1 MSKRTDDLRAAM
13 TTEEK
18 VAMVTGGDMWHTRG
32 VERLGIPKLKVTD
45 GPNGARGDGLMGTGS
60 RTACI
65 PSGAALGAT
74 WDPALVEE
82 LGGLLGDEAV
92 AKRAQVLLAPT
103 INLHRSPKGGRNFE
117 CYSEDP
123 ILSGRL
129 AAAFVR
135 GVQSRGVATTAKHFV
150 ANDSEFERNSIDTRV
165 DERTLRELY
174 LVPFEHAV
182 KDGGSWGVMSAYNRL
197 NGTFCSEHHW
207 LLTTVLRD
215 QWGFDGFVVTDWFAA
230 RSTADMANA
239 GLSLEMPGEGRWYGD
254 LLTAAVDAGEVYPD
268 ALDRIAGDVL
278 ALMERTG
285 ALDHDNEFYES
296 ELDRPRDRAL
306 VRRAAAAGSVLLR
319 NDGVLPL
326 NTDGVSKIAV
336 IGPNALNAKVMGGGS
351 AQVKAYRATSPL
363 DALSARLPGVEVVWE
378 KGCDIDRT
386 CPALTKPLVQGP
398 VTVEYFDGFDLG
410 RPAAPETGNQET
422 GNQETGDQETGNQET
437 GNQETGVRA
446 NPAKA
451 TIKASSFDFTA
462 FGEPASG
469 VSAESYSL
477 RATATVVPTTTGVH
491 EFRLVQCG
499 RARVSVDGEVV
510 LDATEGDYPRGSDF
524 FGFGTDEIVAEVD
537 LVEGRQ
543 IEVAAEFSNRD
554 SMLLSGMRLGLLS
567 TVEEDLLGR
576 AVALAAASDVAVVV
590 VGTNDDWE
598 TEGRDRD
605 LWELPGDQPELIRR
619 VAAANER
626 TVVILN
632 VGAPHDLSWLD
643 DPAAVLSV
651 GFGGQELGDA
661 IVDMLLG
668 EVEPS
673 GRAPTTVG
681 ARYEHFGAY
690 PNYPGENS
698 VVRYGEGLFTGHR
711 FHDAMGIE
719 PAVEFGFGL
728 SYTTFDMSE
737 PRLGSGLDA
746 VSGSSA
752 PTGGSVSVEVDV
764 TNTGER
770 RGSEVVQV
778 YVEPLNPEVAR
789 PVREL
794 KAFEKVVLDPG
805 ETATVVLVLEPR
817 AFAYYDVGDPFWAE
831 LSNAGPV
838 PVDGEALH
846 RTEAGWYVDPGGYR
860 IVSGRSSRD
869 FSGSVV
875 LTLTGDA
882 ARLDT

>member
-1 MSKRTDDLRAAM
+1 MSTRTDDLLSAM

-18 VAMVTGGDMWHTRG
+18 AALVTGGDMWHTRG
-32 VERLGIPKLKVTD
+32 VERLGVPKLKVTD

-65 PSGAALGAT
+65 PSGSALGAT

-82 LGGLLGDEAV
+82 LGELLGDEAV
-92 AKRAQVLLAPT
+92 AKRAQVLLVPT

-117 CYSEDP
+117 CFSEDP

-150 ANDSEFERNSIDTRV
+150 GNDSEFERNSIDTQA

-197 NGTFCSEHHW
+197 NGTFCADNHW
-207 LLTTVLRD
+207 LLTTVLRE
-215 QWGFDGFVVTDWFAA
+215 QWGFDGFVVTDWFGA
-230 RSTADMANA
+230 RSTVDMANA

-254 LLTAAVDAGEVYPD
+254 LLTEAVNAGEVSPA
-268 ALDRIAGDVL
+268 ALDRIAADIL
-278 ALMERTG
+278 KLMERTG
-285 ALDHDNEFYES
+285 ALDHDNDFTEA
-296 ELDRPRDRAL
+296 ELDRPADRAL

-326 NTDGVSKIAV
+326 DPTGIGKLAV
-336 IGPNALNAKVMGGGS
+336 IGPNAFNAKVMGGGS
-351 AQVKAYRATSPL
+351 AKVRAYRTTSPL
-363 DALSARLPGVEVVWE
+363 DALSARLPDTEVVWE

-386 CPALTKPLVQGP
+386 CPALTKPLVQGS
-398 VTVEYFDGFDLG
+398 VTVDYFDGFDLG
-410 RPAAPETGNQET
+410 GP
-422 GNQETGDQETGNQET
+422 GD
-437 GNQETGVRA
+437 
-446 NPAKA
+446 AKA
-451 TIKASSFDFTA
+451 TLQTGGFDFLA
-462 FGEPASG
+462 FGPPAPG

-477 RATATVVPTTTGVH
+477 RATATVLPTSTGVY

-499 RARVSVDGEVV
+499 RARVLADGEVI
-510 LDATEGDYPRGSDF
+510 LDATTGEFESGSAF
-524 FGFGTDEIVAEVD
+524 FGFGTEEIVAPIE
-537 LVEGRQ
+537 LVEGQ
-543 IEVAAEFSNRD
+543 PIEVTAEFSNRD
-554 SMLLSGMRLGLLS
+554 SMLLSGMKLGLLA
-567 TVEEDLLGR
+567 TAEEDLLGR
-576 AVALAAASDVAVVV
+576 AVALAADSDVAVVV

-619 VAAANER
+619 VAAVNER
-626 TVVILN
+626 TIVILN

-643 DPAAVLSV
+643 EPAAVLSV

-690 PNYPGENS
+690 LNYPGDNS
-698 VVRYGEGLFTGHR
+698 IVRYGEGLFIGHR
-711 FHDAMGIE
+711 FHDALGIE
-719 PAVEFGFGL
+719 PAVELGFGL
-728 SYTTFDMSE
+728 SYTTFEMSE
-737 PRLGSGLDA
+737 PRI

-752 PTGGSVSVEVDV
+752 ATGCTISVEVDV
-764 TNTGER
+764 TNTGDR
-770 RGSEVVQV
+770 HGSEVVQV
-778 YVEPLNPEVAR
+778 YVEPLDPEIVR

-794 KAFEKVVLDPG
+794 KAFGKVALDPG
-805 ETATVVLVLEPR
+805 ETATVELELEAR
-817 AFAYYDVGDPFWAE
+817 AFAYYDVADPFWAE
-831 LSNAGPV
+831 LSSAGPV
-838 PVDGEALH
+838 PVEGEGLH
-846 RTEAGWYVDPGGYR
+846 RTEPGWYVDPGEYR
-860 IVSGRSSRD
+860 IVTGRSSRD
-869 FSGSVV
+869 FSGSAL
-875 LTLTGDA
+875 LTLTGEA

>member
-1 MSKRTDDLRAAM
+1 MSKRTDDLLAAM

-74 WDPALVEE
+74 WDPALVAE
-82 LGGLLGDEAV
+82 LGELLGDEAI
-92 AKRAQVLLAPT
+92 AKRSQVLLAPT

-150 ANDSEFERNSIDTRV
+150 GNDSEFERNSIDTQV

-182 KDGGSWGVMSAYNRL
+182 KDGGSWGIMSAYNRL
-197 NGTFCSEHHW
+197 NGTFCSENHW
-207 LLTTVLRD
+207 LLTTVLREE
-215 QWGFDGFVVTDWFAA
+215 WGFDGFVVTDWFAA

-239 GLSLEMPGEGRWYGD
+239 GLSLEMPGEGRWYGE
-254 LLTAAVDAGEVYPD
+254 LLTAAVNAGEVHPD

-285 ALDHDNEFYES
+285 ALDHDNDFTET
-296 ELDRPRDRAL
+296 ELDRPEDRAL

-326 NTDGVSKIAV
+326 HPEAITKVAV
-336 IGPNALNAKVMGGGS
+336 IGPNAFNAKVMGGGS
-351 AQVKAYRATSPL
+351 AKVNAYRATSPL
-363 DALSARLPGVEVVWE
+363 DALSARLPHAEVVWE

-386 CPALTKPLVQGP
+386 CPALTKPLVQGR
-398 VTVEYFDGFDLG
+398 VTVEYFDGFDL
-410 RPAAPETGNQET
+410 
-422 GNQETGDQETGNQET
+422 DH
-437 GNQETGVRA
+437 
-446 NPAKA
+446 PAK
-451 TIKASSFDFTA
+451 TTVQTGSFDFMA

-477 RATATVVPTTTGVH
+477 RATATIVPTSTATH

-499 RARVSVDGEVV
+499 RARVLVDGEVV
-510 LDATEGDYPRGSDF
+510 LDATDGDYPRGSAF
-524 FGFGTDEIVAEVD
+524 FGFGTDEIVAQVD
-537 LVEGRQ
+537 LIEGQ
-543 IEVAAEFSNRD
+543 EIEVTAEFSNRD
-554 SMLLSGMRLGLLS
+554 SMLLSGMKLGLLS
-567 TVEEDLLGR
+567 TAQEDLLGR
-576 AVALAAASDVAVVV
+576 AVALAADSDVAVVV

-626 TVVILN
+626 TIVILN
-632 VGAPHDLSWLD
+632 VGSPHDLSWLD
-643 DPAAVLSV
+643 EPAAVLSV

-681 ARYEHFGAY
+681 DRYEHFGAY
-690 PNYPGENS
+690 LNYPGENS

-711 FHDAMGIE
+711 FHDSLGIE
-719 PAVEFGFGL
+719 PAVAFGFGL
-728 SYTTFDMSE
+728 SYTTFELSE
-737 PRLGSGLDA
+737 PRIASGA
-746 VSGSSA
+746 GA
-752 PTGGSVSVEVDV
+752 PTGATITVEVDV
-764 TNTGER
+764 ANTGER

-778 YVEPLNPEVAR
+778 YVEPLNPEILR

-794 KAFEKVVLDPG
+794 KAFQKVTLDPG
-805 ETATVVLVLEPR
+805 ETTTVVLDLEPR
-817 AFAYYDVGDPFWAE
+817 SFAYYDVGDPFWAE

-838 PVDGEALH
+838 PVEGEGLH
-846 RTEAGWYVDPGGYR
+846 RTEAGWYVDPGDYR
-860 IVSGRSSRD
+860 IVSGRSSRS
-869 FSGSVV
+869 FSGSVM

-882 ARLDT
+882 TRLDT

>member
-1 MSKRTDDLRAAM
+1 MSKRTDELLAQM

-32 VERLGIPKLKVTD
+32 VERLGVPRLKVTD
-45 GPNGARGDGLMGTGS
+45 GPNGARGDGLLGTGS
-60 RTACI
+60 STACI

-74 WDPALVEE
+74 WDPSLVEE
-82 LGGLLGDEAV
+82 LGELLGDEAV

-117 CYSEDP
+117 CFSEDP

-150 ANDSEFERNSIDTRV
+150 GNDSEFERNSIDTQV

-197 NGTFCSEHHW
+197 NGTFCADNHW
-207 LLTTVLRD
+207 LLTTVLREE
-215 QWGFDGFVVTDWFAA
+215 WGFDGFVVTDWFGA
-230 RSTADMANA
+230 RSTVEMANA

-254 LLTAAVDAGEVYPD
+254 LLTAAVNNGEVSVG
-268 ALDRIAGDVL
+268 ALDRIAADVL
-278 ALMERTG
+278 GLMERTG
-285 ALDHDNEFYES
+285 ALDHDDDFTET
-296 ELDRPRDRAL
+296 ELDRPADRAL

-326 NTDGVSKIAV
+326 DPTGITKLAV
-336 IGPNALNAKVMGGGS
+336 IGPNAYNAKVMGGGS
-351 AQVKAYRATSPL
+351 AKVRAYRATSPL
-363 DALSARLPGVEVVWE
+363 DALSARLPHAEVVWE
-378 KGCDIDRT
+378 RGCDIDRT
-386 CPALTKPLVQGP
+386 CPALTRPLVKGS
-398 VTVEYFDGFDLG
+398 VTVDYFDGFALG
-410 RPAAPETGNQET
+410 LPGE
-422 GNQETGDQETGNQET
+422 
-437 GNQETGVRA
+437 
-446 NPAKA
+446 AKA
-451 TIKASSFDFTA
+451 TIEAGSFDFLA
-462 FGEPASG
+462 FGPPAAG
-469 VSAESYSL
+469 VSAETYSL
-477 RATATVVPTTTGVH
+477 RATATVVPTSTGGY

-499 RARVSVDGEVV
+499 RARLLVDGEVV
-510 LDATEGDYPRGSDF
+510 LDATVGDFPSGSAF
-524 FGFGTDEIVAEVD
+524 FGFGSEEIVARVD
-537 LVEGRQ
+537 LVEGQ
-543 IEVAAEFSNRD
+543 AIEVTAEFSNRD
-554 SMLLSGMRLGLLS
+554 SMLLSGMKLGLLA
-567 TVEEDLLGR
+567 TAEEDLLGG
-576 AVALAAASDVAVVV
+576 AVALAADSDVAVVV

-619 VAAANER
+619 VAEANER
-626 TVVILN
+626 TIVILN

-668 EVEPS
+668 EVEPG
-673 GRAPTTVG
+673 GRAATSVG

-690 PNYPGENS
+690 LNYPGDNS
-698 VVRYGEGLFTGHR
+698 IVRYGEGLFSGHR
-711 FHDAMGIE
+711 FHDALALE

-728 SYTTFDMSE
+728 SYTTFAMSE
-737 PRLGSGLDA
+737 PRIISDA
-746 VSGSSA
+746 STVSEPRIVSEPRVVSDASPVPDASTVSGSVAA
-752 PTGGSVSVEVDV
+752 PGSTIGVEVDV
-764 TNTGER
+764 TNTGDR
-770 RGSEVVQV
+770 HGSEVVQV
-778 YVEPLNPEVAR
+778 YVEPLDPEIVR

-794 KAFEKVVLDPG
+794 KAFQKVALDPG
-805 ETATVVLVLEPR
+805 ETATVKLELEAR
-817 AFAYYDVGDPFWAE
+817 AFAYYDVGDPFWGE
-831 LSNAGPV
+831 LRDAGPV
-838 PVDGEALH
+838 PAEGEGLH
-846 RTEAGWYVDPGGYR
+846 RTEPGWYVDPGEYR

-869 FSGSVV
+869 FSGSAV
-875 LTLTGDA
+875 LTLTGEA

>member
-1 MSKRTDDLRAAM
+1 MSKRTERLLAAM

-74 WDPALVEE
+74 WDPALVAE
-82 LGGLLGDEAV
+82 LGGLLGDEAL

-135 GVQSRGVATTAKHFV
+135 GVQSRGVATTAKHFA
-150 ANDSEFERNSIDTRV
+150 ANDSEFERNSIDAQV

-197 NGTFCSEHHW
+197 NGTFCSENHW
-207 LLTTVLRD
+207 LLTTVLRGE
-215 QWGFDGFVVTDWFAA
+215 WGFDGFVVTDWFAA

-254 LLTAAVDAGEVYPD
+254 LLTAAVNAGEVQPE

-278 ALMERTG
+278 TLMERTG
-285 ALDHDNEFYES
+285 ALDHDNDFTET
-296 ELDRPRDRAL
+296 ELDRPQDRAL

-326 NTDGVSKIAV
+326 HPAAISKVAV
-336 IGPNALNAKVMGGGS
+336 IGPSAHNAKVMGGGS
-351 AQVKAYRATSPL
+351 AKVNAYRATSPL
-363 DALSARLPGVEVVWE
+363 DALRARLPDAEILWE

-386 CPALTKPLVQGP
+386 CPALTKPLVQGA
-398 VTVEYFDGFDLG
+398 VTVDYFDGFDLD
-410 RPAAPETGNQET
+410 RPAETAAGGESPAS
-422 GNQETGDQETGNQET
+422 
-437 GNQETGVRA
+437 R
-446 NPAKA
+446 AKA
-451 TIKASSFDFTA
+451 TIQTGSFDFMA
-462 FGEPASG
+462 FGEPAPG
-469 VSAESYSL
+469 VSAEDYSL
-477 RATATVVPTTTGVH
+477 RATATVVPTTTATH

-499 RARVSVDGEVV
+499 RARVLVDGEVV
-510 LDATEGDYPRGSDF
+510 LDATEGGYPRGSAF
-524 FGFGTDEIVAEVD
+524 FGFGTGEIIARVD
-537 LVEGRQ
+537 LTEGQ
-543 IEVAAEFSNRD
+543 EIEVTAEFSNRD

-567 TVEEDLLGR
+567 TAQEDLLGR
-576 AVALAAASDVAVVV
+576 AVALAADSDVAVVV

-605 LWELPGDQPELIRR
+605 LWELPGGQPELIRR

-626 TVVILN
+626 TIVILN
-632 VGAPHDLSWLD
+632 VGSPHDLSWLD
-643 DPAAVLSV
+643 EPAAVLSV

-673 GRAPTTVG
+673 GRTPTTVG

-698 VVRYGEGLFTGHR
+698 VVRYGEGLFSGHR
-711 FHDAMGIE
+711 FHDAMGLE

-728 SYTTFDMSE
+728 SYTNFEMSG
-737 PRLGSGLDA
+737 PRFA
-746 VSGSSA
+746 PGSSA
-752 PTGGSVSVEVDV
+752 ATGAGAPTGTTITVEVDV
-764 TNTGER
+764 ANTGER

-778 YVEPLNPEVAR
+778 YVEPLNPEIAR

-794 KAFEKVVLDPG
+794 KAFQKIALDPG
-805 ETATVVLVLEPR
+805 ETTTVTLDLEPR
-817 AFAYYDVGDPFWAE
+817 AFAYYDVGDLFWAE
-831 LSNAGPV
+831 LDNAGPV
-838 PVDGEALH
+838 PVEGEGRH
-846 RTEAGWYVDPGGYR
+846 RTEAGWYVDPGDYR
-860 IVSGRSSRD
+860 IVSGHSSRD

-875 LTLTGDA
+875 LTLTGEA
-882 ARLDT
+882 ARLET

>member
-1 MSKRTDDLRAAM
+1 MSKRTDDLLAAM
-13 TTEEK
+13 TAEEK

-74 WDPALVEE
+74 WDPALVAE
-82 LGGLLGDEAV
+82 LGELLGDEAR

-150 ANDSEFERNSIDTRV
+150 ANDSEFERNSIDAQV

-197 NGTFCSEHHW
+197 NGTFCSENHW
-207 LLTTVLRD
+207 LLTTVLREE
-215 QWGFDGFVVTDWFAA
+215 WGFDGFVVTDWFAA
-230 RSTADMANA
+230 RSTAEMANA

-254 LLTAAVDAGEVYPD
+254 LLSAAVDAGEVQTG

-278 ALMERTG
+278 TLMERTG
-285 ALDHDNEFYES
+285 ALDHDNEFPES
-296 ELDRPRDRAL
+296 ELDRPQDRAL

-326 NTDGVSKIAV
+326 NPATVSTVAV
-336 IGPNALNAKVMGGGS
+336 IGPNAFNAKVMGGGS
-351 AQVKAYRATSPL
+351 AKVNAYRATSPL
-363 DALSARLPGVEVVWE
+363 DALSARLPNAEVVWE

-386 CPALTKPLVQGP
+386 CPALTKPLVRGP
-398 VTVEYFDGFDLG
+398 VTVEYFDGFDLDH
-410 RPAAPETGNQET
+410 PAGPEAET
-422 GNQETGDQETGNQET
+422 QASGG
-437 GNQETGVRA
+437 RA
-446 NPAKA
+446 NTAKT

-477 RATATVVPTTTGVH
+477 RATAEVVPTTTGVH

-499 RARVSVDGEVV
+499 RARVLVNGEVV
-510 LDATEGDYPRGSDF
+510 LDATEGDYPRGSAF

-537 LVEGRQ
+537 LVEGRK
-543 IEVAAEFSNRD
+543 IEVTAEFSNRD
-554 SMLLSGMRLGLLS
+554 SMLLSGMKLGLLS
-567 TVEEDLLGR
+567 TAEEDLLGR
-576 AVALAAASDVAVVV
+576 AVALAAGSDVAVVV

-626 TVVILN
+626 TIVILN

-661 IVDMLLG
+661 IVDMLVG

-673 GRAPTTVG
+673 GRLPTTVG

-690 PNYPGENS
+690 LNYPGENS

-728 SYTTFDMSE
+728 SYTNFEMSE
-737 PRLGSGLDA
+737 PRLVSTSDAASG
-746 VSGSSA
+746 VSA
-752 PTGGSVSVEVDV
+752 PTGATVAVEVHV

-770 RGSEVVQV
+770 QGSEVVQV

-794 KAFEKVVLDPG
+794 KAFEKVTLDPG
-805 ETATVVLVLEPR
+805 ETATVVLDLEPR
-817 AFAYYDVGDPFWAE
+817 AFAYYDVGDPFWDA

-838 PVDGEALH
+838 PVEGEELH
-846 RTEAGWYVDPGGYR
+846 RTQAGWYVDPGDYR

-882 ARLDT
+882 VRLDT